1 MMMQVSVEDINSVK
15 KTLHIEI
22 PEAEVT
28 SELDKAYNELKKRA
42 KVKGFRPGK
51 VPRSVVVRLF
61 KKDVHADV
69 TSKLIQS
76 SFMDALKETDFNIV
90 GTPQVDPPELQDSGP
105 YKYDAT
111 VEISPEIADID
122 YKGLTLKRTNYQIAD
137 EEVDTQLKM
146 LQKNMAQ
153 QQKVEPARPAQDGD
167 FVLIDYEGLKDG
179 QPFAETAKT
188 ENFNL
193 KIGQGPILKEFDDQL
208 VGLQPGDSK
217 EFAVNF
223 PADYFNDKL
232 KGLEISF
239 KVTLNEIREE
249 ILPAIDDVL
258 AKKAGQY
265 ESLDDLKKVITE
277 NLEQGY
283 AKRVDQELNEQIFS
297 DLIAKSEFEVPD
309 AMVDMELEGIVN
321 EAEQSFAYRNIT
333 LEQMGLTKESIAEKY
348 RDLAVKQVKRHLILG
363 KMIKQEDLSL
373 SDEELEDALNEMAT
387 NFNQPVE
394 EIKKYYDQSKD
405 KLEYFK
411 HTILEKK
418 AIKLII
424 DASKIEDVE
433 PEKEPAP
440 GDESE
445 AAAEEK

>member
-1 MMMQVSVEDINSVK
+1 MQVSVEDINSVK
-15 KTLHIEI
+15 KKLHIEI
-22 PEAEVT
+22 PEADVV
-28 SELDKAYNELKKRA
+28 SELDKSYNELKKKA

-76 SFMDALKETDFNIV
+76 SFVEAVKETDLNIV
-90 GTPQVDPPELQDSGP
+90 GTPQVDPPELLDSGP

-111 VEISPEIADID
+111 VEISPEIEDID
-122 YKGLTLKRTNYQIAD
+122 YKGLALKRTNYKISD

-153 QQKVEPARPAQDGD
+153 HQIVEPARPAQDGD
-167 FVLIDYEGLKDG
+167 YVLIDFEGFKNG
-179 QPFAETAKT
+179 RPFSETAKT

-193 KIGQGPILKEFDDQL
+193 KIGEGPIIKDFDDQL
-208 VGLQPGDSK
+208 VGMQPGDSK

-223 PADYFNDKL
+223 PTDYFNDKL
-232 KGLEISF
+232 KDLEISF
-239 KVTLNEIREE
+239 QVTLNEIREE
-249 ILPAIDDVL
+249 VLPAIDDVL

-265 ESLDDLKKVITE
+265 ESLDELKKTITE

-283 AKRVDQELNEQIFS
+283 AKRVDHELNEQIFS
-297 DLIAKSEFEVPD
+297 DLIAKSDFEVPD
-309 AMVDMELEGIVN
+309 VMVDMELEGIIN
-321 EAEQSFAYRNIT
+321 ETERSFAHRNIT

-348 RDLAVKQVKRHLILG
+348 RDTALKQVKRHLILG
-363 KMIKQEDLSL
+363 KMVKQEELSL
-373 SDEELEDALNEMAT
+373 SDDELEDALNEMAAS
-387 NFNQPVE
+387 FNQPVA

-424 DASKIEDVE
+424 DSNKIEDVE
-433 PEKEPAP
+433 PEKEPVAN
-440 GDESE
+440 DESE
-445 AAAEEK
+445 KTALED

>member
-1 MMMQVSVEDINSVK
+1 MQVSVEDINSVK

-22 PEAEVT
+22 PEADVV
-28 SELDKAYNELKKRA
+28 SELDKSYNEIKKKA

-51 VPRSVVVRLF
+51 VPRSVVVRLY

-76 SFMDALKETDFNIV
+76 SFMEAIKETDLNIV

-111 VEISPEIADID
+111 VEISPDIEDID
-122 YKGLTLKRTNYQIAD
+122 YKGLALKRTNYKISD

-153 QQKVEPARPAQDGD
+153 HQIVEPARPAQDGD
-167 FVLIDYEGLKDG
+167 YVLIDYEGFKNG
-179 QPFAETAKT
+179 RPFAETAKT

-193 KIGQGPILKEFDDQL
+193 KIGEGPISKDFDDQL
-208 VGLQPGDSK
+208 VGMQPEDSK

-223 PADYFNDKL
+223 PPDYFNDKL
-232 KGLEISF
+232 KDLEISF
-239 KVTLNEIREE
+239 QVTLNEIREE
-249 ILPAIDDVL
+249 VLPAIDDVL

-265 ESLDDLKKVITE
+265 ESLDELKTAIME

-297 DLIAKSEFEVPD
+297 DLIAKSDFEVPD
-309 AMVDMELEGIVN
+309 AMVDMELEGIIN
-321 EAEQSFAYRNIT
+321 EAERSFAYRNIT

-348 RDLAVKQVKRHLILG
+348 RDTALKQVKRHLILG
-363 KMIKQEDLSL
+363 KMVKQEELSL
-373 SDEELEDALNEMAT
+373 SDDELEDALNEMAAS
-387 NFNQPVE
+387 FNQPVA

-424 DASKIEDVE
+424 DSNEIEDVE
-433 PEKEPAP
+433 PGNEQAED
-440 GDESE
+440 DESE
-445 AAAEEK
+445 KTASGD

>member
-1 MMMQVSVEDINSVK
+1 MMMQVSVEDISSVK

-22 PEAEVT
+22 PEADVT
-28 SELDKAYNELKKRA
+28 SELDKAYNELKKKA

-51 VPRSVVVRLF
+51 VPRSVVVRMF

-69 TSKLIQS
+69 TSKLVQS
-76 SFMDALKETDFNIV
+76 SFMEALKETDLNVV

-111 VEISPEIADID
+111 VEISPEIEDID
-122 YKGLTLKRTNYQIAD
+122 YKELTLKRTNYKISD
-137 EEVDTQLKM
+137 EEIDTQLKM

-153 QQKVEPARPAQDGD
+153 HQIVEPARPAQDGD
-167 FVLIDYEGLKDG
+167 FVLIDYEGFKG
-179 QPFAETAKT
+179 GRPFAETAKT

-193 KIGQGPILKEFDDQL
+193 KIGEGPIIKEFDDQL
-208 VGLQPGDSK
+208 VGMQPADSK

-223 PADYFNDKL
+223 PADHFNDKL
-232 KGLEISF
+232 KDLEISF
-239 KVTLNEIREE
+239 QVTLNEIREE
-249 ILPAIDDVL
+249 VLPAIDDVL

-265 ESLDDLKKVITE
+265 ESLDDLKKVITD

-297 DLIAKSEFEVPD
+297 DLIAKSDFEAPD

-321 EAEQSFAYRNIT
+321 EAERSFAYRNIT
-333 LEQMGLTKESIAEKY
+333 LEQMGLSKESIAEKY
-348 RDLAVKQVKRHLILG
+348 RDTALKQVKRHLILG
-363 KMIKQEDLSL
+363 KMIKQEELSL
-373 SDEELEDALNEMAT
+373 SDEELEEALTEMAT
-387 NFNQPVE
+387 SFNQPVE

-424 DASKIEDVE
+424 DSSKIEDVE
-433 PEKEPAP
+433 PEIEPAE

-445 AAAEEK
+445 TAAEEK

>member
-1 MMMQVSVEDINSVK
+1 MQVSVEDINSVK

-22 PEAEVT
+22 PEADVT
-28 SELDKAYNELKKRA
+28 IELDKAYNELKKKA

-76 SFMDALKETDFNIV
+76 SFMDALKETDLNIV

-111 VEISPEIADID
+111 VEISPEIEDID
-122 YKGLTLKRTNYQIAD
+122 YKGLTLKRTKYKISDA
-137 EEVDTQLKM
+137 EVDTQLKM
-146 LQKNMAQ
+146 LQKNMATN
-153 QQKVEPARPAQDGD
+153 QKVEPDRPSQKGD
-167 FVLIDYEGLKDG
+167 FVLIDYEGFKDG

-193 KIGQGPILKEFDDQL
+193 KIGEGPIIKDFDDQL
-208 VGLQPGDSK
+208 VGMQPEDSK
-217 EFAVNF
+217 EFVVKF

-239 KVTLNEIREE
+239 QVTLNEVREE

-258 AKKAGQY
+258 AKKAGQF
-265 ESLDDLKKVITE
+265 ESLDDLKKVITN

-309 AMVDMELEGIVN
+309 AMVDMELEGIVK

-333 LEQMGLTKESIAEKY
+333 LEEMGLTKESIAEKY
-348 RDLAVKQVKRHLILG
+348 RDTALKQVKRHLILG
-363 KMIKQEDLSL
+363 KMIKQEELAL
-373 SDEELEDALNEMAT
+373 SDDELEEALNEMAA
-387 NFNQPVE
+387 NFNQPVA
-394 EIKKYYDQSKD
+394 EIKTYYDQNKD

-424 DASKIEDVE
+424 DTSKIEDVE
-433 PEKEPAP
+433 PETEPAA
-440 GDESE
+440 GDESKTE
-445 AAAEEK
+445 AEEN

>member
-1 MMMQVSVEDINSVK
+1 MQVSVEDINSVK

-22 PEAEVT
+22 PEADVA

-76 SFMDALKETDFNIV
+76 SFMDALKETDLNIV
-90 GTPQVDPPELQDSGP
+90 GTPQVNPPELQDSGP
-105 YKYDAT
+105 YNYDAT
-111 VEISPEIADID
+111 VEISPEIEDID
-122 YKGLTLKRTNYQIAD
+122 YKGLTLKRTNYKISD

-153 QQKVEPARPAQDGD
+153 HQKVEAARPAQDGD
-167 FVLIDYEGLKDG
+167 FVLIDYEGFKDG
-179 QPFAETAKT
+179 RPFAETAKT

-193 KIGQGPILKEFDDQL
+193 KIGEGPIIKDFDDQL

-217 EFAVNF
+217 EFAVKF

-232 KGLEISF
+232 KDLEISF
-239 KVTLNEIREE
+239 QVTLNEIREE
-249 ILPAIDDVL
+249 VLPAIDDVL

-265 ESLDDLKKVITE
+265 ESLDDLKKIITE

-283 AKRVDQELNEQIFS
+283 AKRVDQELNEQIFTHLIEKS
-297 DLIAKSEFEVPD
+297 DFEVPD

-321 EAEQSFAYRNIT
+321 EAERSFAYRNIT
-333 LEQMGLTKESIAEKY
+333 LEEMGLSKESIAEKY
-348 RDLAVKQVKRHLILG
+348 RDTALKQVKRHLILG
-363 KMIKQEDLSL
+363 KMIKQEELAL
-373 SDEELEDALNEMAT
+373 SDDELEDALNEMAT
-387 NFNQPVE
+387 SFNQPVA
-394 EIKKYYDQSKD
+394 EIKTYYDQNKD

-424 DASKIEDVE
+424 DTSKIEDVE
-433 PEKEPAP
+433 PEKEPAV

-445 AAAEEK
+445 TAAADG

>member
-1 MMMQVSVEDINSVK
+1 MMQVSVEDINSVK

-22 PEAEVT
+22 PEADVT
-28 SELDKAYNELKKRA
+28 SELDKAYNELKKKA

-76 SFMDALKETDFNIV
+76 SFMEALKETDFNIV

-111 VEISPEIADID
+111 VEISPEIEDID
-122 YKGLTLKRTNYQIAD
+122 YKGLALKRTNYKISD
-137 EEVDTQLKM
+137 VEVDTQLKM

-153 QQKVEPARPAQDGD
+153 HQKVEEARPAQNGD
-167 FVLIDYEGLKDG
+167 YVLIDYEGFKDG

-193 KIGQGPILKEFDDQL
+193 KIGEGPILKDFDDQL
-208 VGLQPGDSK
+208 VDMQPGDSK
-217 EFAVNF
+217 EFVVKF

-239 KVTLNEIREE
+239 QVTLNEIREE

-258 AKKAGQY
+258 AKKAGQF
-265 ESLDDLKKVITE
+265 ESLDDLKKVITD

-283 AKRVDQELNEQIFS
+283 AKRMDQELNEQIFS

-309 AMVDMELEGIVN
+309 AMVDMELEGIVK

-333 LEQMGLTKESIAEKY
+333 LEEMGLSKESIAEKY
-348 RDLAVKQVKRHLILG
+348 RDTALKQVKRHLILG
-363 KMIKQEDLSL
+363 KMIKQEELAL
-373 SDEELEDALNEMAT
+373 SDDELEEALNEMAT
-387 NFNQPVE
+387 SFNQPVA
-394 EIKKYYDQSKD
+394 EIKTYYDQNKD

-424 DASKIEDVE
+424 GTSKIEDVE
-433 PEKEPAP
+433 PEKEPAA

-445 AAAEEK
+445 TAAE

>member
-28 SELDKAYNELKKRA
+28 SELDKAYNELKKKA

-111 VEISPEIADID
+111 VEISPEIVDID

-232 KGLEISF
+232 KGFEISF